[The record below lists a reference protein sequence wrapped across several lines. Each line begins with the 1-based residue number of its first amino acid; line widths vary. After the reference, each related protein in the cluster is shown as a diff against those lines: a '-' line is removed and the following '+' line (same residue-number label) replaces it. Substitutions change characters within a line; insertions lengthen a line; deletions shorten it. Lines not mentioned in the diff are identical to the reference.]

1 MIIRVLRQRIQS
13 RTMPKRATK
22 IYSWRNAVQNYNARL
37 FQKQYDRMSMII
49 DSLIFD
55 EGEKRKRFDVIYETY
70 NEIERTGD
78 IDQFLQHA
86 HELESYAFLGA
97 NQKAQLALDS
107 RNQKGPDITYNNE
120 IYFECV
126 ACTPGKDRQSELFD
140 NFLRNPCGYTQK
152 QVDNYLNPRITQAL
166 CTKAKRYQE
175 YIDDGMC
182 GKKAC
187 VNPNYA
193 FVIFLS
199 YGSILSFVPD
209 DENGMHLTEV
219 LLGRGNP
226 QIAYNKGT
234 GEVMP
239 NGYAHRHHFCKINK
253 EDKEIEIDC
262 NFFLEFS
269 KNVAGVLLATQQM
282 DYNSDNVVLF
292 INPYSDKRA
301 ILQNLPV
308 HRKWD
313 MITSTEYGIIK
324 NS

>member
-1 MIIRVLRQRIQS
+1 M
-13 RTMPKRATK
+13 
-22 IYSWRNAVQNYNARL
+22 QNYNARL
-37 FQKQYDRMSMII
+37 FKKQYDRMGMII

-55 EGEKRKRFDVIYETY
+55 EREKRNRSDVINKAYE
-70 NEIERTGD
+70 EIKKTGD
-78 IDQFLQHA
+78 IDQFLQRA
-86 HELESYAFLGA
+86 HELESYAFLGV
-97 NQKAQLALDS
+97 NHKAQLALDS
-107 RNQKGPDITYNNE
+107 RSQKGPDITYNNE
-120 IYFECV
+120 IYIECV
-126 ACTPGKDRQSELFD
+126 ACTPGKDRQKNRLFD
-140 NFLRNPCGYTQK
+140 IFLRNPCGYTQK

-166 CTKAKRYQE
+166 CSKANRYQE
-175 YIDDGMC
+175 YIDGGMC
-182 GKKAC
+182 EEEAC

-234 GEVMP
+234 GEVRP
-239 NGYAHRHHFCKINK
+239 NGYAHRHHFYKINN

-269 KNVAGVLLATQQM
+269 INVAGVLLATQQM

-292 INPYSDKRA
+292 VNPYSDKRA
-301 ILQNLPV
+301 TLQNLPV

-324 NS
+324 NSEW